1 MSPMHP
7 EGLFVPLVTPF
18 TEGGEVDLASVERLA
33 GEILAAGATGIVAL
47 GTTGEPATLD
57 DAEKRAII
65 EVCARACGGAGGG
78 APLIVGAGSNN
89 TRSTADSL
97 RALAHW
103 PEISAAL
110 VPVPPFTRPSEAGV
124 IAHFA
129 AVAEASPVPVIVYHI
144 PYRTGRTLA
153 APTLAA
159 IAALPGVIGVKQ
171 ATGAIDA
178 ETVALLAEPPPGFA
192 VLAGDDVFAGA
203 LLALGASGAVLA
215 SAHLH
220 TTLFAAMISAWRAGD
235 ARSGRELGRPLA
247 RLAAALFAEPN
258 PTVLKGVLH
267 ATGRIATP
275 AVRLPLLPAA
285 RGSVAVA
292 GELAQGIRTTCA
304 A

>member
-1 MSPMHP
+1 MHP
-7 EGLFVPLVTPF
+7 QGLLVPLVTPF
-18 TEGGEVDLASVERLA
+18 TEGGDVDLAAVERLA

-57 DAEKRAII
+57 GAEKRAII
-65 EVCARACGGAGGG
+65 EVCARVCGG
-78 APLIVGAGSNN
+78 APLVVGTGSNN
-89 TRSTADSL
+89 TRATADSL
-97 RALAHW
+97 RALARW

-144 PYRTGRTLA
+144 PYRTGRALS

-159 IAALPGVIGVKQ
+159 IGALPGVVGVKQ
-171 ATGAIDA
+171 ATGAIDT
-178 ETVALLAEPPPGFA
+178 ETVALLAESPSDFA

-203 LLALGASGAVLA
+203 LLGLGASGAVLA

-220 TTLFAAMISAWRAGD
+220 TAMFAAMISAWRAGD
-235 ARSGRELGRPLA
+235 ARTGRELGRPLA

-258 PTVLKGVLH
+258 PTVVKGVLH

-275 AVRLPLLPAA
+275 DVRLPLLPAG
-285 RGSVAVA
+285 RRAVA
-292 GELAQGIRTTCA
+292 DAVELAQGIRTTCA

>member
-1 MSPMHP
+1 MSGMHP
-7 EGLFVPLVTPF
+7 QGLFVPLVTPF
-18 TEGGEVDLASVERLA
+18 TEGGEVDLAAVERLA
-33 GEILAAGATGIVAL
+33 GEILADGASGIVAL

-65 EVCARACGGAGGG
+65 EVCARVCDG
-78 APLIVGAGSNN
+78 APLLVGAGSNN
-89 TRSTADSL
+89 TRGTADSL
-97 RALAHW
+97 RALAGW

-129 AVAEASPVPVIVYHI
+129 AVTEASPVPVIVYHI
-144 PYRTGRTLA
+144 PYRTGRALA

-171 ATGAIDA
+171 ATGAVDA

-203 LLALGASGAVLA
+203 LLGLGASGAVLA

-220 TTLFAAMISAWRAGD
+220 TAMFAAMVSAWLDGD
-235 ARSGRELGRPLA
+235 ARTGRELGRPLA

-275 AVRLPLLPAA
+275 DVRLPLLPA
-285 RGSVAVA
+285 GQTSVAA
-292 GELAQGIRTTCA
+292 ARELAQGIRTTCA

>member
-1 MSPMHP
+1 MSGMHP
-7 EGLFVPLVTPF
+7 QGLFVPLVTPF
-18 TEGGEVDLASVERLA
+18 TEGGEVDLAAVERLA
-33 GEILAAGATGIVAL
+33 GEILADGASGIVAL

-65 EVCARACGGAGGG
+65 EVCAQVCGG
-78 APLIVGAGSNN
+78 APLLVGAGSNN
-89 TRSTADSL
+89 TRGTADSL
-97 RALAHW
+97 RALAGW

-129 AVAEASPVPVIVYHI
+129 AVTEASPVPVIVYHI
-144 PYRTGRTLA
+144 PYRTGRALA

-171 ATGAIDA
+171 ATGAVDA

-203 LLALGASGAVLA
+203 LLGLGASGAVLA

-220 TTLFAAMISAWRAGD
+220 TAMFAAMVSAWLDGD
-235 ARSGRELGRPLA
+235 ARTGRELGRPLA

-275 AVRLPLLPAA
+275 DVRLPLLPA
-285 RGSVAVA
+285 GQTSVAA
-292 GELAQGIRTTCA
+292 ARELAQGIRTTCA